1 MKGPPLNA
9 LGGCKN
15 PHPKRQINLPPNFTA
30 KKQKGLGGRQRFL
43 PLSDK
48 ADAWLDPSR
57 IAAGDCLNPNSILL
71 RDPGPLT
78 RLLVSGC
85 TETDLVAGIR
95 QIALRHSNSSRSGTI
110 WSWDYFNPAI
120 LAARTRREGRESRLL
135 RGSVSDS
142 TLSGGW
148 PNVCHLLGTR
158 TA

>member
-1 MKGPPLNA
+1 VISKRWLEHLRERA
-9 LGGCKN
+9 AVKRFGGVQKST
-15 PHPKRQINLPPNFTA
+15 PKEADKSTSELHS

-78 RLLVSGC
+78 RLLVSGR

-95 QIALRHSNSSRSGTI
+95 QIALRHSNSSRSGTV

-142 TLSGGW
+142 T
-148 PNVCHLLGTR
+148 
-158 TA
+158 